1 MALLTDGNPND
12 DEDLQAYETSILTVA
27 NVEGINLDT
36 KLSLATEE
44 VVETVLDVL
53 LDHAWS
59 LDPQTS
65 IRRRTG
71 VSDVVVSPQMKRW
84 HAFHT
89 LELVYRD
96 AFNNQLNDRYQAKW
110 REYQRLSR
118 NAQEDTMRFGIGLA
132 LTPIPQA
139 PQPTLVI
146 ALGTNP
152 ATVYYVQVS
161 WVAANGEEG
170 EPSSLTTLETAD
182 STNLALE
189 VGNSPAIATGFNVY
203 AGLSA
208 TTVTLQTSAPSPIGQ
223 SFLLPTSGLVTGN
236 PPGNGQQADVYI
248 TGGRILRRG

>member
-12 DEDLQAYETSILTVA
+12 DEDLQAYETSIFNVA

-36 KLSLATEE
+36 KLTLATEE
-44 VVETVLDVL
+44 IVEVVLDVL
-53 LDHAWS
+53 LDHAWT

-65 IRRRTG
+65 IRRRIG
-71 VSDVVVSPQMKRW
+71 VSDVVVSPQMTRW
-84 HAFHT
+84 HAFHS

-139 PQPTLVI
+139 SQPTFVI

-152 ATVYYVQVS
+152 ATIYYVQVS

-170 EPSSLTTLETAD
+170 EPSSLTTYQTAD
-182 STNLALE
+182 SSNLALE
-189 VGNSPAIATGFNVY
+189 MGTAPAVATAFNVY

-208 TTVTLQTSAPSPIGQ
+208 TTLALQNTPPIPIGQ
-223 SFLLPTSGLVTGN
+223 SFVLASTGLVPGN
-236 PPGNGQQADVYI
+236 APGNGQLADVFI
-248 TGGRILRRG
+248 TGGRLLRRG